1 VNTSVDAIVI
11 GAGLAGLTAAR
22 DLREAGHEVLLLEG
36 RDRVGGRA
44 WNRPME
50 GVGAPIELGGAWVN
64 RTHQR
69 FADAE
74 MERYGLRVA
83 TDPMPP
89 ARFRWRF
96 DGETHDDFPF
106 DRASIYEIER
116 TFYRLIEAARRIDT
130 ETPRDRQDLADLDV
144 SVRGYLE
151 AGGISSRIYDYFE
164 RFGALG
170 AGADADDWSALSAL
184 SLIAAF
190 GCSPFAWFAGVVDK
204 IEGGTGTLVEALLE
218 DGAPDLRLGA
228 TVVEIVEDGDRV
240 AVATASGERLEA
252 GAVVLATPIATWPDV
267 SIAPALEGGKA
278 EFAAHPHGNRM
289 AKVWILAEGIPRD
302 VFCFGAGEPLLF
314 CAPQYDVDDAVLAVG
329 FSSPPHLL
337 DLDRDSVEAALR
349 RYFPG
354 ARVLAV
360 DSHDWTAD
368 PLARGGWQVHRPG
381 QLSRLHSSL
390 QEPHG
395 RIFSAG
401 SDTAVRWIGWFD
413 GALESGARAASQA
426 ALLLGGRRH
435 TDNVRPTRH

>member
-1 VNTSVDAIVI
+1 LSSADAIVI

-22 DLREAGHEVLLLEG
+22 DLREAGREVLLLEG

-64 RTHQR
+64 RAHQR
-69 FADAE
+69 FADAA
-74 MERYGLRVA
+74 MDRYGLRVA
-83 TDPMPP
+83 ADPMPP

-96 DGETHDDFPF
+96 DGETGDAFPF
-106 DRASIYEIER
+106 DRAGIYEIER
-116 TFYRLIEAARRIDT
+116 TFFRLIEAARRIDT
-130 ETPRDRQDLADLDV
+130 EAPRDRQDLGDLDV
-144 SVRGYLE
+144 SVREYLE
-151 AGGISSRIYDYFE
+151 AADLSPRVFDYFE

-170 AGADADDWSALSAL
+170 AGAAADDWSALSAI

-204 IEGGTGTLVEALLE
+204 IEGGTGALVDALLE

-228 TVVEIVEDGDRV
+228 TVTEIVEDGDRV
-240 AVATASGERLEA
+240 VVATAAGERHEA
-252 GAVVLATPIATWPDV
+252 GAVVLATPIATWANLR
-267 SIAPALEGGKA
+267 IAPALDGGPA
-278 EFAAHPHGNRM
+278 EYAAHPHGNRM
-289 AKVWILAEGIPRD
+289 AKVWFLAEGIPRD

-314 CAPQYDVDDAVLAVG
+314 YAPQYDVDGAVLAVA

-337 DLDRDSVEAALR
+337 ATDRDSVEAALR
-349 RYFPG
+349 RYFPE

-368 PLARGGWQVHRPG
+368 PLSRGGWQVHRPG
-381 QLSRLHSSL
+381 QLSHIHSAL

-395 RIFSAG
+395 RVSFAG

-413 GALESGARAASQA
+413 GALESGARAAAQA
-426 ALLLGGRRH
+426 ARQ
-435 TDNVRPTRH
+435 TP

>member
-1 VNTSVDAIVI
+1 MSSSADVIVV
-11 GAGLAGLTAAR
+11 GAGLAGLAAAR
-22 DLREAGHEVLLLEG
+22 DLREAGREVLLLEA
-36 RDRVGGRA
+36 RDRIGGRA
-44 WNRPME
+44 WSRPMD

-64 RTHQR
+64 RAHQR

-96 DGETHDDFPF
+96 DGETGDAFPF
-106 DRASIYEIER
+106 DRAEIYEIER
-116 TFYRLIEAARRIDT
+116 TFFRLIEAARRIDT
-130 ETPRDRQDLADLDV
+130 EAPRDRQDLGDLDV
-144 SVRGYLE
+144 SVREYLT
-151 AGGISSRIYDYFE
+151 ADGLSPRVYDYFE

-170 AGADADDWSALSAL
+170 TGTEADDWSALSAI

-204 IEGGTGTLVEALLE
+204 IEGGTGALVDALLE
-218 DGAPDLRLGA
+218 DGAPDLRLET
-228 TVVEIVEDGDRV
+228 TVTEIVEDGDRV
-240 AVATASGERLEA
+240 GVLTAAGERHEAAAVA
-252 GAVVLATPIATWPDV
+252 LATPIATWADLR
-267 SIAPALEGGKA
+267 IAPALEGGKA
-278 EFAAHPHGNRM
+278 EYVADPHRNHM
-289 AKVWILAEGIPRD
+289 VKVWFVADGIPRD

-314 CAPQYDVDDAVLAVG
+314 YAPQYDVDGGVLAVA

-337 DLDRDSVEAALR
+337 GADRDSVEAALR
-349 RYFPG
+349 RYFPE

-368 PLARGGWQVHRPG
+368 PLSRGGWQVHRPG
-381 QLSRLHSSL
+381 QLSRSHGAL

-395 RIFSAG
+395 RISFAG

-413 GALESGARAASQA
+413 GALESGARAAAQA
-426 ALLLGGRRH
+426 ARS
-435 TDNVRPTRH
+435 TP

>member
-1 VNTSVDAIVI
+1 MTSSSDAIVV

-22 DLREAGHEVLLLEG
+22 DLREAGREVLLLEG

-64 RTHQR
+64 RANQH

-83 TDPMPP
+83 ADPMPP

-96 DGETHDDFPF
+96 DGETGDAFPF
-106 DRASIYEIER
+106 ERAEIYEIER
-116 TFYRLIEAARRIDT
+116 TFFRLIEAARRIDT
-130 ETPRDRQDLADLDV
+130 EVPRDRQDLADLDV
-144 SVRGYLE
+144 SVRQFLR
-151 AGGISSRIYDYFE
+151 AGDLSPRVYDYFE

-170 AGADADDWSALSAL
+170 AGAADDDWSALSAL

-204 IEGGTGTLVEALLE
+204 IEGGTGALVDALLE
-218 DGAPDLRLGA
+218 DGASDLRLGT
-228 TVVEIVEDGDRV
+228 TVAEIVEDGDRV
-240 AVATASGERLEA
+240 TVTTGAGERHEA
-252 GAVVLATPIATWPDV
+252 GAVVLATPIATWADIR
-267 SIAPALEGGKA
+267 IAPALDGGKA
-278 EFAAHPHGNRM
+278 EYVAHPHGNRM
-289 AKVWILAEGIPRD
+289 AKVWLLAEGIPRD

-314 CAPQYDVDDAVLAVG
+314 CAPQYDVDGAVLAVA

-337 DLDRDSVEAALR
+337 ATDRDSVEEALR
-349 RYFPG
+349 RYFPE

-368 PLARGGWQVHRPG
+368 PFARGGWQVHRPG
-381 QLSRLHSSL
+381 QLSRHHSSL
-390 QEPHG
+390 QEPQA
-395 RIFSAG
+395 RVSFAG

-413 GALESGARAASQA
+413 GAIESGARAASQA
-426 ALLLGGRRH
+426 AARL
-435 TDNVRPTRH
+435 T

>member
-1 VNTSVDAIVI
+1 MSSSSDVIVV

-22 DLREAGHEVLLLEG
+22 DLREAGREVLLLEG

-64 RTHQR
+64 RAHQR

-83 TDPMPP
+83 VDPMPP

-96 DGETHDDFPF
+96 DGETGDAFPF
-106 DRASIYEIER
+106 ERAEVYEIER
-116 TFYRLIEAARRIDT
+116 TFFRLIEAARRIDT
-130 ETPRDRQDLADLDV
+130 EVPRDRQDLADLDV
-144 SVRGYLE
+144 SVREYLQ
-151 AGGISSRIYDYFE
+151 AGDLSPRVYGYFE

-170 AGADADDWSALSAL
+170 AGAADEDWSALSAL

-204 IEGGTGTLVEALLE
+204 IEGGTGSLVDALLE
-218 DGAPDLRLGA
+218 DGAPDLRLGT
-228 TVVEIVEDGDRV
+228 TVAEIVEDGDRV
-240 AVATASGERLEA
+240 TVTTAAGDRHEA
-252 GAVVLATPIATWPDV
+252 GALVLATPIATWADIR
-267 SIAPALEGGKA
+267 IAPALGGGKA
-278 EFAAHPHGNRM
+278 EYVAHPHGNRM
-289 AKVWILAEGIPRD
+289 AKVWLLAEGIPRD

-314 CAPQYDVDDAVLAVG
+314 CAPQYDVDGAVLAVA

-337 DLDRDSVEAALR
+337 TTDRDSVEEALR
-349 RYFPG
+349 HYFPE

-368 PLARGGWQVHRPG
+368 PFARGGWQVHRPG
-381 QLSRLHSSL
+381 QLSRLHGSL

-395 RIFSAG
+395 RLSFAG

-413 GALESGARAASQA
+413 GAIESGARAASQA
-426 ALLLGGRRH
+426 VARL
-435 TDNVRPTRH
+435 T